1 MQLLL
6 VRKIKIIIIYK
17 NNKFCFL
24 FAAQATNL
32 SNDEVDISALD
43 AFCQLL
49 KNEPDLSV
57 HATRIL
63 AAKIQSPNV
72 KEALFSLDALEGKLL
87 MIS

>member
-1 MQLLL
+1 MQRLLEC
-6 VRKIKIIIIYK
+6 KIIIIYK
-17 NNKFCFL
+17 NNKFS

-63 AAKIQSPNV
+63 AAKIQSPIL
-72 KEALFSLDALEGKLL
+72 KEALFSLDALEGK
-87 MIS
+87 